1 MSKNFR
7 QRAPPFL
14 RLVFDRTDSDNNQVV
29 LEPYQ
34 LESKSMLKVEIEK
47 PITKTVVFYFLLFT
61 FESNYKRNTH
71 AARLLDQL

>member
-1 MSKNFR
+1 M
-7 QRAPPFL
+7 

-47 PITKTVVFYFLLFT
+47 PITVVFYFLLFT

>member
-1 MSKNFR
+1 M
-7 QRAPPFL
+7 
-14 RLVFDRTDSDNNQVV
+14 RLVFDTSDSDNNQVV

-47 PITKTVVFYFLLFT
+47 PITKTVVFYFPLFT

-71 AARLLDQL
+71 AARLLDQLCLKMVTSLSS

>member
-1 MSKNFR
+1 M
-7 QRAPPFL
+7 

-61 FESNYKRNTH
+61 FEPNYKRNTH